1 VSRVLAR
8 QLRAAALLCCFVAG
22 CAPAGS
28 HANDQPLPNNA
39 IRLSGM
45 MQELSTQPQFQQFVA
60 GQVDKWRSD
69 GLPLTP
75 SLLDML
81 RNLILGHDW
90 RGLDRFPGW
99 TMRTLD
105 LSVDGV
111 ERIAAS
117 KFPEKRR
124 QIAQY
129 LDIGSYELDKDD
141 TVDLSAAPAVPSDL
155 NAKAEAALQT
165 DMGAGIVMGDGPDPS
180 RWPLHVES
188 QRLAEI
194 LNRLSLNGQPGLAQG
209 VLRIGVDHSTF
220 AASPAELVRALIASG
235 HTVEV
240 DDKRYFANFGHLHF
254 KGRDVVMPFWID
266 TGVWVPGTLHA
277 LHVPVSHAE
286 LEMHVSGPTVNAVLA
301 FYFGVDGKAEFRTTD
316 TLNQAWV
323 MERTV
328 HRYRGAQVEDAV
340 ALMCKEVAAYSRA
353 HLAHP
358 ELPFGGYYTLGVC
371 QDSVAVV
378 EKKLTGDVTLY
389 PLTAQPEMFG
399 GDDEVTQLLRQLP
412 SDRRQRTPSLG
423 RVLGTIPAASAE
435 EVSLPEMRGDLAAAQ
450 AEWLL
455 EKRIGG
461 ERHRRG
467 RWWLMAVELIV
478 VLACWLWIMQ
488 LRRSRRSHQSP
499 K

>member
-1 VSRVLAR
+1 
-8 QLRAAALLCCFVAG
+8 
-22 CAPAGS
+22 
-28 HANDQPLPNNA
+28 
-39 IRLSGM
+39 M
-45 MQELSTQPQFQQFVA
+45 MQELSAQPQFQQFVA
-60 GQVDKWRSD
+60 AQVDKWRSD

-75 SLLDML
+75 GLLDLL
-81 RNLILGHDW
+81 RTLILGHDW

-117 KFPEKRR
+117 RFPEKRR
-124 QIAQY
+124 AIAQY
-129 LDIGSYELDKDD
+129 LDIGSYELDKAD
-141 TVDLSAAPAVPSDL
+141 TVELDTRPGLSDAEAT
-155 NAKAEAALQT
+155 AKAEAALQT
-165 DMGAGIVMGDGPDPS
+165 DMGSGIVMGDGPDPT
-180 RWPLHVES
+180 RWPLHAES

-194 LNRLSLNGQPGLAQG
+194 LNRLSLNGQPDLAPG
-209 VLRIGVDHSTF
+209 VLRVGVGQSDP
-220 AASPAELVRALIASG
+220 AASSDELVRALVASG

-254 KGRDVVMPFWID
+254 LGRDVVMPFWID

-286 LEMHVSGPTVNAVLA
+286 LEMRISGPTVNAVLA

-328 HRYRGAQVEDAV
+328 HRYRGAQAEQAV
-340 ALMCKEVAAYSRA
+340 ALMGKEVAAYSRA

-358 ELPFGGYYTLGVC
+358 DLPFGGYYTLGVC

-389 PLTAQPEMFG
+389 PLTAQPEMFSV
-399 GDDEVTQLLRQLP
+399 DDEVTQLLRQLP
-412 SDRRQRTPSLG
+412 SDRRYRTPSLG
-423 RVLGTIPAASAE
+423 RVLGTIPAASVE
-435 EVSLPEMRGDLAAAQ
+435 EVSLPEMRRDLAVVQ

-455 EKRIGG
+455 ERKVGG
-461 ERHRRG
+461 ERHHRG
-467 RWWLMAVELIV
+467 RWWLMAAELV
-478 VLACWLWIMQ
+478 VLLVCWLWIMQ
-488 LRRSRRSHQSP
+488 LRRPRRPRKTAQ
-499 K
+499 